1 MKWHQNNPYRSN
13 INDPIAQ
20 IANAG
25 ARNWFLDLTAGSG
38 GLPPNREDLA
48 ALPVPPP
55 LATDALPNLPE
66 NGGYQIICKPVD
78 KQFKIGLR
86 EEWEEGWQGGCPDDM
101 DKCQIQEPVAAYP
114 FNTNAGLDRNNWIPC
129 RVCDQYS
136 NGAHPEMP
144 DMCIKAYN
152 RARKFPQLYPEGY
165 AEMAETMTML
175 DEWPSIGEAIA
186 DTGAGVGA
194 SIYDEPKVTFECT
207 PRNPGY
213 DPLQGEGFEN
223 FGCDHPSWP
232 CTDKMN
238 DALDAAAE
246 AISALALAAE
256 ALEAAGTV
264 APAAV
269 SGDIFQGT

>member
-1 MKWHQNNPYRSN
+1 MASLRSLPSGRKRAVRARDAPAAPLCPLASRACGLQARSHRAARRPPTPADRPRPPTAHAGAFAVKWHQNNPYRSN

-114 FNTNAGLDRNNWIPC
+114 LNTNAGLDRVSPPPPPPRRPACMLAAICPG
-129 RVCDQYS
+129 RPAS
-136 NGAHPEMP
+136 TPSAP
-144 DMCIKAYN
+144 
-152 RARKFPQLYPEGY
+152 AR
-165 AEMAETMTML
+165 
-175 DEWPSIGEAIA
+175 AIA
-186 DTGAGVGA
+186 T
-194 SIYDEPKVTFECT
+194 S
-207 PRNPGY
+207 
-213 DPLQGEGFEN
+213 
-223 FGCDHPSWP
+223 
-232 CTDKMN
+232 
-238 DALDAAAE
+238 AA
-246 AISALALAAE
+246 
-256 ALEAAGTV
+256 TQPP
-264 APAAV
+264 PATTA
-269 SGDIFQGT
+269 